1 MKKYVIVESVA
12 AASIRWFMID
22 QNSFEECERSF
33 LDDRF
38 LISYSGTAPE
48 FLDNISQ
55 KSQEYTKEEVIPLL
69 VDVEWS
75 VFTSIGESDDWES
88 EVARKKQFYEGI
100 I

>member
-12 AASIRWFMID
+12 APSIRWFMID

-55 KSQEYTKEEVIPLL
+55 KSQEYTKTNTRFR
-69 VDVEWS
+69 S
-75 VFTSIGESDDWES
+75 TSSATLNAS
-88 EVARKKQFYEGI
+88 SI

>member
-1 MKKYVIVESVA
+1 MKKYVIVESTA

-22 QNSFEECERSF
+22 QNSFEECERSH

-48 FLDNISQ
+48 FLDNISA
-55 KSQEYTKEEVIPLL
+55 KSQEYTKEEVIPFL
-69 VDVEWS
+69 VDPDWS
-75 VFTSIGESDDWES
+75 VFTSIGESDDWEN
-88 EVARKKQFYEGI
+88 EITRKNTFYEGI